1 MSSQSC
7 RHQLLLSILPPVS
20 HSRPHQPA
28 NAMTTPALIWQ
39 GIPAEQELAAVIS
52 RHPRAACIF
61 LSDDFSGSLHDPN
74 KGYLK
79 SCAASAANFIPA
91 DANPLQR
98 DIYLLPAAAATELA
112 QYGFGELVWQNSPP
126 VPQQASPSKPWQI
139 APPSIPVERVLII
152 GGGIAG
158 AATAHALARR
168 GISSLILEQNDQ
180 PARAASGNRQGLL
193 YAKISAHPTLQT
205 RLLLGS
211 YGYSRRLLEHLLPNS
226 PDWQACGVLHLNH
239 NQSETRRN
247 RELGEQRANRHLYYA
262 VSPAEAESL
271 SGIPLSGQSGLFW
284 PQGAWLNPPSFA
296 AALLESPRI
305 RVLTRHHLTGLQ
317 RHGSEWR
324 LAVDTPQGMQT
335 FSGSH
340 IVFCCGAEQLADIL
354 PEALPLQFIRG
365 QTSLA
370 DASPLSRRL
379 RCALSA
385 DAYISPEYRHQHCFG
400 ASFVPNEQSSEL
412 RAAEDDGNHAK
423 LAQLSP
429 ELAAALPAYQSG
441 HAAVR
446 ADCYDHL
453 PAVGALGDWA
463 AMRVQY
469 AKLAHDK
476 NYRLPDLPCPYLPGL
491 FVNSGHGSRGLATAP
506 LCGELVAAQLLGQ
519 PLPAEPEV
527 AAALAPNRLL
537 IRRIIHRQT

>member
-1 MSSQSC
+1 
-7 RHQLLLSILPPVS
+7 
-20 HSRPHQPA
+20 
-28 NAMTTPALIWQ
+28 MTTPALIWQ
-39 GIPAEQELAAVIS
+39 GIPAEQELAAALS

-61 LSDDFSGSLHDPN
+61 LSDDFSGSLHQPD

-91 DANPLQR
+91 DTNPLQR
-98 DIYLLPAAAATELA
+98 DIYLLPAAAATRLA
-112 QYGFGELVWQNSPP
+112 QYGFGEPVWQNSPP
-126 VPQQASPSKPWQI
+126 VPQQPGSGKPWQI
-139 APPSIPVERVLII
+139 APPPIPAERVLII

-247 RELGEQRANRHLYYA
+247 RELAGQRANRHLYYA
-262 VSPAEAESL
+262 VSPAEAEAR
-271 SGIPLSGQSGLFW
+271 SGIP
-284 PQGAWLNPPSFA
+284 
-296 AALLESPRI
+296 LESPRI
-305 RVLTRHHLTGLQ
+305 RVLTQHRLTNLQ
-317 RHGSEWR
+317 RHGSEWQ

-335 FSGSH
+335 FSDSH

-370 DASPLSRRL
+370 EASPLSRQL

-385 DAYISPEYRHQHCFG
+385 DAYISPAYRHQHCFG

-412 RAAEDDGNHAK
+412 RTAEDDGNHAK

-469 AKLAHDK
+469 AKRAHDK
-476 NYRLPDLPCPYLPGL
+476 NYRLPDLPCPHLPGL

-506 LCGELVAAQLLGQ
+506 LCGELVAAQILGQ
-519 PLPAEPEV
+519 PLPTEPEV

>member
-1 MSSQSC
+1 MNPALVWRGIPSAQE
-7 RHQLLLSILPPVS
+7 IAAALPP
-20 HSRPHQPA
+20 
-28 NAMTTPALIWQ
+28 
-39 GIPAEQELAAVIS
+39 
-52 RHPRAACIF
+52 HPQAACIF
-61 LSDDFSGSLHDPN
+61 LSDDFSGSLHHPD

-79 SCAASAANFIPA
+79 TCAASAANFIPA
-91 DANPLQR
+91 ELNPLQR
-98 DIYLLPAAAATELA
+98 NLYLLPTSAATQLQ
-112 QYGFGELVWQNSPP
+112 QYGFHELHWQNTAP
-126 VPQQASPSKPWQI
+126 VPQQPDQAKPWQI
-139 APPSIPVERVLII
+139 APPPVPVERVLII

-158 AATAHALARR
+158 ASTAYALARR
-168 GISSLILEQNDQ
+168 GIEVLILEQAEQ
-180 PARAASGNRQGLL
+180 PARAGSGNRQGLL

-211 YGYSRRLLEHLLPNS
+211 YGYSRRLLAHALPGS
-226 PDWQACGVLHLNH
+226 PDWQPCGVLHLNH
-239 NQSETRRN
+239 NSSEQRRN
-247 RELGEQRANRHLYYA
+247 RQLAGQSANRHLYRA
-262 VSPAEAESL
+262 ADAAEAAQL
-271 SGIPLSGQSGLFW
+271 AGIPLSSQNGSGQDGLFW
-284 PQGAWLNPPSFA
+284 PQGAWLHPPAFA
-296 AALLESPRI
+296 AALLSHPNIRLLTQHRI
-305 RVLTRHHLTGLQ
+305 TGLL
-317 RHGSEWR
+317 RHADHWQLS
-324 LAVDTPQGMQT
+324 ADTPQGEQT

-340 IVFCCGAEQLADIL
+340 IVFCCGANELAGIL

-370 DASPLSRRL
+370 EAGEFSRRL

-385 DAYISPEYRHQHCFG
+385 DGYISPVYREQHCFG
-400 ASFVPNEQSSEL
+400 ASFVPNSRSSAL
-412 RAAEDDGNHAK
+412 LPAEDDANHSK

-429 ELAAALPAYQSG
+429 ELAAALPHYQSG

-476 NYRLPDLPCPYLPGL
+476 NYRLPDLPCLYLPGL
-491 FVNSGHGSRGLATAP
+491 FANTGHGSRGLATAP
-506 LCGELVAAQLLGQ
+506 LCGELLAAQMLGQ

-537 IRRIIHRQT
+537 IRQIIHRQASTPSS